1 MIMQDNNVMYDFL
14 DPQNDRE
21 LLAKQ
26 LVNSILRGK
35 NGVHLVLS
43 DKSIVAFAREL
54 GKYILAENTSSK
66 EEADNGVLLT
76 KQEVIDKIGV
86 SSTTLW
92 TWEKKQYLMP
102 VKIGRKV
109 FYRFSDINK
118 LCDNKH

>member
-1 MIMQDNNVMYDFL
+1 MQDNNVMYDFL

-43 DKSIVAFAREL
+43 DISIVAFAREL

-109 FYRFSDINK
+109 FYRLSDINK